1 MVLPQKVE
9 VNILLP
15 DCKQREQ
22 STTDFAVVEYVVLVV
37 LMGAVVEYVVLVV
50 LMGAV
55 VEYVVLV
62 VLMGVPMIGTDI
74 NTGIKRSPKRTSCF
88 DLTTPRFY
96 FYGIYL

>member
-22 STTDFAVVEYVVLVV
+22 STTDF
-37 LMGAVVEYVVLVV
+37 AVVEYVVLVV

>member
-1 MVLPQKVE
+1 MVLLQKVE

-22 STTDFAVVEYVVLVV
+22 STTDF
-37 LMGAVVEYVVLVV
+37 AVVEYVVLVV